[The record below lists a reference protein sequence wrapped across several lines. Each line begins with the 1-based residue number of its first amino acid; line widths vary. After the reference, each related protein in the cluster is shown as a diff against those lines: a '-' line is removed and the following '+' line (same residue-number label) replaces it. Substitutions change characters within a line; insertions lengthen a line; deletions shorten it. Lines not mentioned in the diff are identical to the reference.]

1 MATRQPSLKLDREGG
16 AITNLKGEVIYVR
29 RMRDG
34 EQLYVAP
41 STETTICVQ
50 TQKMTER
57 VGVTWDGDRCTAAE
71 DMVVEIC
78 VDFAVEKPKTAPKKA
93 GQITSE
99 VGDL

>member
-1 MATRQPSLKLDREGG
+1 M
-16 AITNLKGEVIYVR
+16 IYVR

-34 EQLYVAP
+34 EQIYVAP
-41 STETTICVQ
+41 STETSICVQ

-57 VGVTWDGDRCTAAE
+57 VGVSWDGDRCTTAE

-78 VDFAVEKPKTAPKKA
+78 VDFAVERAKTAPKKA
-93 GQITSE
+93 GQITSA